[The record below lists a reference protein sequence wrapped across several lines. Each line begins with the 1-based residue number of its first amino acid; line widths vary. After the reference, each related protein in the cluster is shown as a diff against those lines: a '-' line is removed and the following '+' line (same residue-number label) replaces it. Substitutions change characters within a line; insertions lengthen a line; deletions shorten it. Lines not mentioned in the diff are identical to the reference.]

1 MNTLQD
7 FTIHQIASAS
17 LNRTVRADFY
27 LPDQIHMAK
36 GIDVLFVNDGQDL
49 LKMDIRKMIK
59 ELRLGGNTLI
69 MVAIHAGTER
79 KQEYGV
85 AGIPDFMNRGSKAG
99 EYSTFIINELIP
111 YLYTNI
117 GTSIIRNKYIAGFSL
132 GGLMAFDLAI
142 EFPMEFQA
150 AGVFSG
156 SFWWRSKDLKDGYV
170 EERDRIM
177 HAKIRTKRSNNLQ
190 KFYLQT
196 GALDEKADRNKNGII
211 DSIDDT
217 LDIIKE
223 LEQIG
228 FNKEQQIRYV
238 ELPDGKHDVS
248 TWNRAMPEFLNWL
261 SLK

>member
-1 MNTLQD
+1 MNTFQD

-17 LNRTVRADFY
+17 LNRIVRADFY
-27 LPDQIHMAK
+27 LPEQLHMAN

-49 LKMDIRKMIK
+49 LKMDIPKMINSV
-59 ELRLGGNTLI
+59 ELGGNRLI

-99 EYSTFIINELIP
+99 EYSTFIMNELIP

-132 GGLMAFDLAI
+132 GGLMAFDLAM

-190 KFYLQT
+190 RFYLQT

-228 FNKEQQIRYV
+228 FNKVQLRYV

>member
-1 MNTLQD
+1 MNTFED
-7 FTIHQIASAS
+7 FTIHQIASAT
-17 LNRTVRADFY
+17 LNRIVRVDFY
-27 LPDQIHMAK
+27 LPDQTDLAK

-49 LKMDIRKMIK
+49 LKMDIRNMIK
-59 ELRLGGNTLI
+59 GLMIGSNLLI
-69 MVAIHAGTER
+69 LVAIHAGAER
-79 KQEYGV
+79 KKEYGV
-85 AGIPDFMNRGSKAG
+85 SGAPDFMNRGSKAG
-99 EYSTFIINELIP
+99 EYSSFIINELIP
-111 YLYTNI
+111 YLHTKI

-132 GGLMAFDLAI
+132 GGLMAFDLAM
-142 EFPMEFQA
+142 EFPREFQA

-177 HAKIRTKRSNNLQ
+177 HAKIRTKSSNNIQ
-190 KFYLQT
+190 RFYLQT

-228 FNKEQQIRYV
+228 FNQEHQIKYV

-248 TWNRAMPEFLNWL
+248 TWKRAMPEFLQWL

>member
-1 MNTLQD
+1 MNTFQD
-7 FTIHQIASAS
+7 FIIHQIASAS
-17 LNRTVRADFY
+17 LNRIVRADFY
-27 LPDQIHMAK
+27 LPEQLHLAN

-49 LKMDIRKMIK
+49 LKMDIPKMINSV
-59 ELRLGGNTLI
+59 ELGGNRLI

-99 EYSTFIINELIP
+99 EYSTFIMNELIP
-111 YLYTNI
+111 YLNTNI

-132 GGLMAFDLAI
+132 GGLMAFDLAM

-190 KFYLQT
+190 RFYLQT

-228 FNKEQQIRYV
+228 FNKEQLRYV

>member
-1 MNTLQD
+1 MNTSKE

-17 LNRTVRADFY
+17 LNRIVRADFY
-27 LPDQIHMAK
+27 LPDQIHIVN
-36 GIDVLFVNDGQDL
+36 GIDVLLVNDGQDL
-49 LKMDIRKMIK
+49 LKMDIRSMINGL
-59 ELRLGGNTLI
+59 ELGGNKLV

-85 AGIPDFMNRGSKAG
+85 SGMPDFMNRGSKAG
-99 EYSTFIINELIP
+99 DYSIFILNELMP
-111 YLYTNI
+111 YFYSKI
-117 GTSIIRNKYIAGFSL
+117 GRSIVRNKYIAGFSL
-132 GGLMAFDLAI
+132 GGLMAFDLAL

-156 SFWWRSKDLKDGYV
+156 SFWWRSKDLKEGYI

-177 HAKIRTKRSNNLQ
+177 HAKIRTKKSNNLQ
-190 KFYLQT
+190 RFFLQT

-228 FNKEQQIRYV
+228 FNKDEQIKYL
-238 ELPDGKHDVS
+238 ELADGAHDVA
-248 TWNRAMPEFLNWL
+248 TWSKVMLEFLKWL